1 MRGVT
6 TAAGLFLVVS
16 WAACDNARED
26 DTLHQKCVVDGPI
39 DPSTGSANRLVLPV
53 PGKDVCHALRE
64 HCGGGRHGALC
75 VKAALETIL
84 PDDRHVEAIRSTMR
98 VPTEFYFLC
107 AGPEIPGRPSGSAR
121 VAQLTDILRRAA
133 SHGSLDERPQTRRG
147 VQHADAH
154 YRQAARWSELASWT
168 AEEKVEHFV
177 GALQILPDNLHCIDR
192 LAVALGEAGEAV
204 LDGSPGP
211 PANAIRGMLLHYAVL
226 RRIIVHPLQRPLSLT
241 PGLTARPFWDTQSS
255 WLELLVRPRTVSGVR
270 YLRVA
275 DKISVFARCAA

>member
-84 PDDRHVEAIRSTMR
+84 PDDRHVEAIRCR
-98 VPTEFYFLC
+98 FDHARL
-107 AGPEIPGRPSGSAR
+107 SG
-121 VAQLTDILRRAA
+121 AA
-133 SHGSLDERPQTRRG
+133 
-147 VQHADAH
+147 
-154 YRQAARWSELASWT
+154 
-168 AEEKVEHFV
+168 
-177 GALQILPDNLHCIDR
+177 
-192 LAVALGEAGEAV
+192 
-204 LDGSPGP
+204 
-211 PANAIRGMLLHYAVL
+211 
-226 RRIIVHPLQRPLSLT
+226 LS
-241 PGLTARPFWDTQSS
+241 
-255 WLELLVRPRTVSGVR
+255 TVSFVDSSLEGASFSQV
-270 YLRVA
+270 
-275 DKISVFARCAA
+275 